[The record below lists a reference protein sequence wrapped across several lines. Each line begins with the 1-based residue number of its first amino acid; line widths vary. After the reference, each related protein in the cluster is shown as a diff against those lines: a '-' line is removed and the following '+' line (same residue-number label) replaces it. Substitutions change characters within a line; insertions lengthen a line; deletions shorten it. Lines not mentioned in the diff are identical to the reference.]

1 MRKLYLASLITLL
14 MQAEAMANSQDDF
27 CATQHPDSRSAQL
40 TCITNYAYGN
50 LKNFRD
56 RPSERPTKSAAQATA
71 TALSYRRNL
80 HPEQQAHFVANRLHA
95 ELNGL
100 GPYWNGGHATSH
112 DLKRAIRRHHRHV
125 STKKYNGVT
134 VIQHKRNLAARLA
147 WRAVEGITGQ
157 KIDWDDFAAGRIPNT
172 GQLQVWHRM
181 MQEGSAKH
189 DTENKTFLRGEGAW
203 GVYAR
208 ASLNGNFKIE
218 GVVPVGAGFN
228 VVLPLYTC
236 SVGKGCESI
245 VDRINKERLF
255 TFAVS
260 GWTGVTSDNIIPRF
274 RFDREA
280 EVTVVMEAR
289 VDRSAVRV
297 NSVQFASNLDGEY
310 YTTGIQTS
318 SSIEG
323 YHDLFESLGIPGGPE
338 GGFGSPGASA
348 INHIHGPAAQN
359 IIGRQAQALRTTKL
373 GFLAEF
379 TSVEASIPVISV
391 LNPNFVKKF
400 NNPSV
405 PWASGWSGNASDA
418 YFAMGSGAAIQHG
431 YRVTVGG
438 PNVFG
443 ELRIYASA
451 SGNFMYSPTWD
462 GKRAAA
468 SQSAL
473 FP

>member
-1 MRKLYLASLITLL
+1 MKKLYLASLITLL

-27 CATQHPDSRSAQL
+27 CETQHPGSRSAQL

-56 RPSERPTKSAAQATA
+56 RPSQPPAKSAALTTA
-71 TALSYRRNL
+71 TALSSRRNL

-100 GPYWNGGHATSH
+100 GPNWNGGHATSH

-125 STKKYNGVT
+125 STKKYDGVT

-157 KIDWDDFAAGRIPNT
+157 KIEWDDFANGRIPNT
-172 GQLQVWHRM
+172 NQSQVWHRK

-208 ASLNGNFKIE
+208 ASLVGTFKIE

-236 SVGKGCESI
+236 SVGKGCVSI

-260 GWTGVTSDNIIPRF
+260 GWSGLTSDNIIPRF
-274 RFDREA
+274 KFDREA
-280 EVTVVMEAR
+280 EVTVVMDAR
-289 VDRSAVRV
+289 VDRNAVRV
-297 NSVQFASNLDGEY
+297 NSVQLASNIDGEY
-310 YTTGIQTS
+310 YTTGIETS
-318 SSIEG
+318 SSIQG
-323 YHDLFESLGIPGGPE
+323 YHDLFQSLGIPGGPE
-338 GGFGSPGASA
+338 GGFGSPGESA
-348 INHIHGPAAQN
+348 ISHIHAETAQN
-359 IIGRQAQALRTTKL
+359 IVGRQAQALRTTRL
-373 GFLAEF
+373 GFLTEF
-379 TSVEASIPVISV
+379 TSVEASIPVTSV

-400 NNPSV
+400 NDPSV
-405 PWASGWSGNASDA
+405 PWASGWSGNSTAS

-431 YRVTVGG
+431 YRVALGG
-438 PNVFG
+438 PGFSG
-443 ELRIYASA
+443 ELRVYASA
-451 SGNFMYSPTWD
+451 SGSFMYSPTWE

-468 SQSAL
+468 SQSVL